1 MTQQNNKYYKKREY
15 TIWQHL
21 NWAKKRMSSEEY
33 EKYKKNL
40 LEAYKLVRKRF
51 RPVVIKEVKMGEDR
65 YGPYTLYL
73 VLDIDGKVKYKKY
86 YDTF

>member
-1 MTQQNNKYYKKREY
+1 MTQQNNKYKKREY

-21 NWAKKRMSSEEY
+21 NWVKKRMSNEEF

-51 RPVVIKEVKMGEDR
+51 RPIIIKEISMGEDR

-73 VLDIDGKVKYKKY
+73 ILDVDGKIRYKKY
-86 YDTF
+86 YDRV